1 MITVTCKNLFSFENH
16 QKSHH
21 KNHKSELFACFHD
34 FPATIQSYQAIC
46 QRTNRITSFLGKF
59 HFIAESHKI
68 EIHVFY
74 CFYFCNVTHVHC
86 TYSKTSVCVPVHTVP
101 SMLAIMWRSPNC
113 NNHDRQSPPEIKKK
127 DWKYYTCIK

>member
-1 MITVTCKNLFSFENH
+1 MINDLTIPLHSLIKKNVLYPLMITVTFKNLFSFENH

-21 KNHKSELFACFHD
+21 KNHKSELFVCFHD

-46 QRTNRITSFLGKF
+46 QRTNRITSFVGKF

-74 CFYFCNVTHVHC
+74 CFYFCNVIHVHC

-101 SMLAIMWRSPNC
+101 SMLTIM
-113 NNHDRQSPPEIKKK
+113 
-127 DWKYYTCIK
+127 